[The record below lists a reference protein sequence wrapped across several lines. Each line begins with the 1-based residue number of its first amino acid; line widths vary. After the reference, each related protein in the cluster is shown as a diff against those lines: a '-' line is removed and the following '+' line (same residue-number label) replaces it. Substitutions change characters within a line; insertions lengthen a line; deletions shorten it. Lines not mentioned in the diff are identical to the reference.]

1 MRIFEMEDSKLR
13 AEVASL
19 AAAHFHFAR
28 WERVKH
34 RAQTFALISFPDSH
48 PFRTAV
54 DALCSDLDSVRLDL
68 ELCLSGFTKKHG
80 PFSAMMNGFW
90 FAKAEETLF
99 RRDPER
105 YYDCP
110 TYEFGRG
117 IKRRKIMPLAGV
129 GAIHELEP
137 TGRSLLIAANR
148 LAEARAPEARKRID
162 HTGRTFTQDCKRV
175 QKQLKRVRVEPQ
187 HKIDVLMCLQRAG
200 LPGENSV
207 LVLAFLV

>member
-1 MRIFEMEDSKLR
+1 MEASKIR
-13 AEVASL
+13 ADLAPL

-34 RAQTFALISFPDSH
+34 RAHTFALISFPDSH

-54 DALCSDLDSVRLDL
+54 DALCTDLDSVRLEL
-68 ELCLSGFTKKHG
+68 ELCLSRFTERHG
-80 PFSAMMNGFW
+80 PFSGLINGWW
-90 FAKAEETLF
+90 FERAEETLF

-117 IKRRKIMPLAGV
+117 IKRRKVIPLAGV

-137 TGRSLLIAANR
+137 TGRALLIAANN
-148 LAEARAPEARKRID
+148 LAEARAPEARKRINY
-162 HTGRTFTQDCKRV
+162 TGKTFAQGCKRV
-175 QKQLKRVRVEPQ
+175 LKQLKRVKVETQ
-187 HKIDVLMCLQRAG
+187 HKIDVLLCLQRAG
-200 LPGENSV
+200 LPGENAV

>member
-1 MRIFEMEDSKLR
+1 MRFLEMEASKIR
-13 AEVASL
+13 ADLAPL

-34 RAQTFALISFPDSH
+34 RAHTFALISFPDSH

-54 DALCSDLDSVRLDL
+54 DALCTDLDSVRLEL
-68 ELCLSGFTKKHG
+68 ELCLSRFTERHG
-80 PFSAMMNGFW
+80 PFSGLINGWW
-90 FAKAEETLF
+90 FERAEETLF

-117 IKRRKIMPLAGV
+117 IKRRKVIPLAGV

-137 TGRSLLIAANR
+137 TGRALLIAANN
-148 LAEARAPEARKRID
+148 LAEARAPEARKRINY
-162 HTGRTFTQDCKRV
+162 TGKTFAQGCKRV
-175 QKQLKRVRVEPQ
+175 LKQLKRVKEETQ
-187 HKIDVLMCLQRAG
+187 HKIDVLLCLQRAG
-200 LPGENSV
+200 LPGENAI

>member
-1 MRIFEMEDSKLR
+1 MEASKIR
-13 AEVASL
+13 ADLAPL

-34 RAQTFALISFPDSH
+34 RAHTFALISFPDSH

-54 DALCSDLDSVRLDL
+54 DALCTDLDSVRLEL
-68 ELCLSGFTKKHG
+68 ELCLSRFTERHG
-80 PFSAMMNGFW
+80 PFSGLINGWW
-90 FAKAEETLF
+90 FERAEETLF

-117 IKRRKIMPLAGV
+117 IKRRKVIPLAGV

-137 TGRSLLIAANR
+137 TGRALLIAANN
-148 LAEARAPEARKRID
+148 LAEARAPEARKRINY
-162 HTGRTFTQDCKRV
+162 TGKTFAQGCKRV
-175 QKQLKRVRVEPQ
+175 LKQLKRVKEETQ
-187 HKIDVLMCLQRAG
+187 HKIDVLLCLQRAG
-200 LPGENSV
+200 LPGENAI

>member
-1 MRIFEMEDSKLR
+1 MEASKIR
-13 AEVASL
+13 ADLAPL

-34 RAQTFALISFPDSH
+34 RAHTFALISFPESH
-48 PFRTAV
+48 PFRTAL
-54 DALCSDLDSVRLDL
+54 DALCGDLDTVRLEL
-68 ELCLSGFTKKHG
+68 ELCLSRFTQKHG

-90 FAKAEETLF
+90 FPKAEETLF
-99 RRDPER
+99 RKDPER

-137 TGRSLLIAANR
+137 TGWSLLIAAST

-162 HTGRTFTQDCKRV
+162 STVRAFAHDCKRV
-175 QKQLKRVRVEPQ
+175 LKQLNRITVDPQ
-187 HKIDVLMCLQRAG
+187 HKIDVLLCLQRAG
-200 LPGENSV
+200 LPSESAV

>member
-1 MRIFEMEDSKLR
+1 MEASKIR
-13 AEVASL
+13 SDIAPL

-34 RAQTFALISFPDSH
+34 RAHTFALISFPESH
-48 PFRTAV
+48 PFRTAL
-54 DALCSDLDSVRLDL
+54 DALCGDLDTVRLEL
-68 ELCLSGFTKKHG
+68 ELCLSRFTQKHG

-90 FAKAEETLF
+90 FPKAEETLF

-105 YYDCP
+105 YHDCP

-137 TGRSLLIAANR
+137 TGRSLVVAAHR

-162 HTGRTFTQDCKRV
+162 HAGRTFTQSCKRV
-175 QKQLKRVRVEPQ
+175 LNQLSRVKVEPQ
-187 HKIDVLMCLQRAG
+187 HKVDVLLCLQRAG
-200 LPGENSV
+200 IPGENAV